1 MEVIFLFIESKSV
14 INIIDIHNQLMANN
28 NFKDN
33 LEYPPK

>member
-1 MEVIFLFIESKSV
+1 MAVTFLFIESKLV
-14 INIIDIHNQLMANN
+14 TNIIDIHNQLMLDN